1 MDGKRLAPL
10 SNRDR
15 RNPEGGCDLLI
26 VRPLGRGQDDAA
38 TQGQRLRRRG
48 GMDQL
53 VERAAG
59 LGSEL
64 DRERDTG
71 HAPSISALTYYT
83 KNYLYDVL
91 VFIDALSL
99 AQEAVPTENPVRTDL
114 MDDPADQGQCARRP
128 RPPERP
134 DAWDADPEPEDNG
147 PCSWALRGVEWSG
160 REGGTRTRDLPVPN
174 RARYQASL
182 LPETDVVGRF
192 EPGRR
197 LVP

>member
-26 VRPLGRGQDDAA
+26 VRPLGCGQDDAA

-59 LGSEL
+59 LSSEL

-71 HAPSISALTYYT
+71 HAPSVSELLYYI
-83 KNYLYDVL
+83 KNYLDDVL
-91 VFIDALSL
+91 VRKLLEILFVSARQQIEKRV
-99 AQEAVPTENPVRTDL
+99 EAPV
-114 MDDPADQGQCARRP
+114 
-128 RPPERP
+128 
-134 DAWDADPEPEDNG
+134 
-147 PCSWALRGVEWSG
+147 
-160 REGGTRTRDLPVPN
+160 
-174 RARYQASL
+174 
-182 LPETDVVGRF
+182 
-192 EPGRR
+192 
-197 LVP
+197 

>member
-26 VRPLGRGQDDAA
+26 VRPLGCGQDDAA
-38 TQGQRLRRRG
+38 TQGQGLRRRG

-71 HAPSISALTYYT
+71 HAPSISELPDYI
-83 KNYLYDVL
+83 KNYRDDVL
-91 VFIDALSL
+91 V
-99 AQEAVPTENPVRTDL
+99 VR
-114 MDDPADQGQCARRP
+114 
-128 RPPERP
+128 
-134 DAWDADPEPEDNG
+134 
-147 PCSWALRGVEWSG
+147 SALRGWE
-160 REGGTRTRDLPVPN
+160 
-174 RARYQASL
+174 
-182 LPETDVVGRF
+182 VVR
-192 EPGRR
+192 
-197 LVP
+197 